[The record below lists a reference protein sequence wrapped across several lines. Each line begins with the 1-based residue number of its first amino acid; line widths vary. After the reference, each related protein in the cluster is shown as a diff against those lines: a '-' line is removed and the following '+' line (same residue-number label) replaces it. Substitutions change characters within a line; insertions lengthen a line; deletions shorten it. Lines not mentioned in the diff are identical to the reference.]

1 MGLGRDGRRRP
12 LDSGGWTQRRGFQV
26 KPDPFIE
33 HEIWV
38 AVLALIVHRPWCVH
52 HWSLIPWTSRLEP
65 SICRHYHFYTTTST
79 TVGPWACTMRQTARF
94 GLSHVQGFYP
104 APPYGYCWLSSC
116 DQYDFLYM
124 YLVLNNINRIAVL
137 TQYTDTPHEFTHF
150 NSSLRQVRNR
160 TFVNTAVRICIFV
173 NTAVCM
179 YIRIFTY
186 RLPEVKVQQN
196 LIKWFGLAI

>member
-1 MGLGRDGRRRP
+1 
-12 LDSGGWTQRRGFQV
+12 
-26 KPDPFIE
+26 
-33 HEIWV
+33 
-38 AVLALIVHRPWCVH
+38 
-52 HWSLIPWTSRLEP
+52 
-65 SICRHYHFYTTTST
+65 
-79 TVGPWACTMRQTARF
+79 
-94 GLSHVQGFYP
+94 
-104 APPYGYCWLSSC
+104 
-116 DQYDFLYM
+116 M

-137 TQYTDTPHEFTHF
+137 TQYTDTPHEFTQF

-196 LIKWFGLAI
+196 LIK